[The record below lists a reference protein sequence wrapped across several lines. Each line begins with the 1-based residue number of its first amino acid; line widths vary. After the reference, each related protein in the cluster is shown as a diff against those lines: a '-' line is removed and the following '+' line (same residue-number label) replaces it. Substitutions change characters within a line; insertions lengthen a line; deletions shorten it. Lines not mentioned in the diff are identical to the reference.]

1 MNQETTAQDIA
12 EPALTGLLQD
22 LKQRGVELTSS
33 GGALRFRAPEG
44 VMTSELKTRIRAH
57 RDQLLALLSNTP
69 APGTG
74 IPASDGSFPTTDI
87 QAA

>member
-44 VMTSELKTRIRAH
+44 VMTCELKTRVGPTRAK
-57 RDQLLALLSNTP
+57 L
-69 APGTG
+69 
-74 IPASDGSFPTTDI
+74 
-87 QAA
+87 